1 MSIVVNTNIAS
12 LIAQNNLSANTDFL
26 QKAMQQISSG
36 QKINSASDDAAG
48 LSISESIK
56 TQINGNKKA
65 LSNIQTGGNVLSIA
79 EGGQVTVTSHLQ
91 RIRELCVQ
99 AASETYKAS
108 DKDNILQEIKQRLAD
123 IDNIASSTT
132 FNGVPLLDRPVA
144 PATTK
149 SLSIQIGANSD
160 PATNALDIGPAL
172 SNVHITALGNTF
184 LDVATNT
191 VVTDNIGLDL
201 DATVTG
207 ATWDATDIRTYMN
220 KVDDALTTISSNR
233 ALLGAYGNRLQAT
246 AANTTIMN
254 TNLTDTRSRILDADV
269 AESSSDMVKYQIL
282 QQTSASILTQANQL
296 PSLALSLLG

>member
-1 MSIVVNTNIAS
+1 MSVVVNTNIAS